1 MVIELD
7 MIASNEIIIKTPY
20 YIGMGN
26 NSNKNYNQALVP
38 KFWGRLQIINMLIK
52 VGHGL
57 YWYSQWLQFYSLVLI
72 KMIGPLFISKP
83 MWPELIVILNAN
95 Y

>member
-26 NSNKNYNQALVP
+26 NSNKNYNQAFVP
-38 KFWGRLQIINMLIK
+38 KFWGRL
-52 VGHGL
+52 
-57 YWYSQWLQFYSLVLI
+57 
-72 KMIGPLFISKP
+72 
-83 MWPELIVILNAN
+83 
-95 Y
+95 